1 MTDIAA
7 STPRS
12 RTVTEVT
19 FAQPI
24 RIIGTSTRQ
33 DTFSAAD
40 GWVIEVHDYGV
51 TLSKPA
57 TQNVAEVPAFSWLGT
72 GFAVPDDPRER
83 QIRALLDA
91 AIISPEDARLM
102 RAGAIPREQMEK
114 MLADML
120 ADMPDLTAET
130 GRHSGSAVEGV
141 GGGTGIISEAALSN
155 ETLNAEDVFASAG
168 IASTQGLVGDA
179 AGAAIGAVST
189 LGRRRRS
196 RTPGTP

>member
-114 MLADML
+114 MLADM
-120 ADMPDLTAET
+120 PDVTAET
-130 GRHSGSAVEGV
+130 GRYSGAVEGV
-141 GGGTGIISEAALSN
+141 GGGTGVISESTIGD
-155 ETLNAEDVFASAG
+155 ETLDASRM
-168 IASTQGLVGDA
+168 LRPV
-179 AGAAIGAVST
+179 VSPQ
-189 LGRRRRS
+189 RRRGP
-196 RTPGTP
+196 RTPSGTGTP